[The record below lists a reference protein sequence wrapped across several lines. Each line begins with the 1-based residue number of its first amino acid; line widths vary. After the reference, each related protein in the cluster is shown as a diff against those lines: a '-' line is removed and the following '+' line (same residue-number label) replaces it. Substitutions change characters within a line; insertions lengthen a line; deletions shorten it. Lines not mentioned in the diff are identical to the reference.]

1 MLIDTHCH
9 LDAAEFAADRQAVL
23 EAAIAA
29 GVTTLVVPAVSF
41 ESCVAVCE
49 LAAALPACR
58 PAYGLHPLYLDGL
71 PVDATSRLRDFIAA
85 EMAGPRPPV
94 AIGETGLDHYLPG
107 YDAGRQQAFF
117 LAQLRLAREFD
128 LPVIVHVRRAVDDVL
143 ACLRRVRVRGGI
155 AHAFNGSR
163 QQAEQF
169 IGLGF
174 KLGFGGAMTYSGST
188 RIRRLAAEL
197 PLSALVLET
206 DAPDIPP
213 SWCPGGRC
221 EPVFLARYAEEL
233 AALRGVDVA
242 TVRSVTS
249 RNVVDVLSVAG

>member
-1 MLIDTHCH
+1 MRLIDSHSH
-9 LDAAEFAADRQAVL
+9 FDAAEFDGDRAAAHARAL
-23 EAAIAA
+23 IA
-29 GVTTLVVPAVSF
+29 GVSRQIVPAV
-41 ESCVAVCE
+41 EAAGWPKLKQVCAE
-49 LAAALPACR
+49 FPGLF
-58 PAYGLHPLYLDGL
+58 PAYGLHPMYLPSHRPGHL
-71 PVDATSRLRDFIAA
+71 HELREWI
-85 EMAGPRPPV
+85 EREKPV
-94 AIGETGLDHYLPG
+94 AVGECGLDFFVEGL
-107 YDAGRQQAFF
+107 DAKTQAFYF
-117 LAQLRLAREFD
+117 DGQLQLAREFD

>member
-1 MLIDTHCH
+1 
-9 LDAAEFAADRQAVL
+9 
-23 EAAIAA
+23 
-29 GVTTLVVPAVSF
+29 
-41 ESCVAVCE
+41 
-49 LAAALPACR
+49 
-58 PAYGLHPLYLDGL
+58 
-71 PVDATSRLRDFIAA
+71 
-85 EMAGPRPPV
+85 
-94 AIGETGLDHYLPG
+94 
-107 YDAGRQQAFF
+107 
-117 LAQLRLAREFD
+117 
-128 LPVIVHVRRAVDDVL
+128 
-143 ACLRRVRVRGGI
+143 
-155 AHAFNGSR
+155 
-163 QQAEQF
+163 
-169 IGLGF
+169 
-174 KLGFGGAMTYSGST
+174 MTYSGST

>member
-9 LDAAEFAADRQAVL
+9 LDAAEFAVDRRAVI
-23 EAAIAA
+23 EAASAA
-29 GVTTLVVPAVSF
+29 GVDAFIVPAVSLA
-41 ESCVAVCE
+41 SCADVRA
-49 LAAALPACR
+49 LATAWPACW
-58 PAYGLHPLYLDGL
+58 PAYGLHPLYLDDL

-107 YDAGRQQAFF
+107 YDAVRQQAFF

-249 RNVVDVLSVAG
+249 CNVVDVLSVAG

>member
-9 LDAAEFAADRQAVL
+9 LDAAEFAVDRQAVL

-41 ESCVAVCE
+41 ESCVAVRE

-117 LAQLRLAREFD
+117 LA
-128 LPVIVHVRRAVDDVL
+128 
-143 ACLRRVRVRGGI
+143 
-155 AHAFNGSR
+155 
-163 QQAEQF
+163 
-169 IGLGF
+169 
-174 KLGFGGAMTYSGST
+174 
-188 RIRRLAAEL
+188 
-197 PLSALVLET
+197 
-206 DAPDIPP
+206 
-213 SWCPGGRC
+213 
-221 EPVFLARYAEEL
+221 
-233 AALRGVDVA
+233 
-242 TVRSVTS
+242 
-249 RNVVDVLSVAG
+249 

>member
-9 LDAAEFAADRQAVL
+9 LDAAEFAADRPAVVD
-23 EAAIAA
+23 AARAA
-29 GVTTLVVPAVSF
+29 GVSAFVVPAVSLQ
-41 ESCVAVCE
+41 SCLAVRE
-49 LAAALPACR
+49 LAAAQPACR

-71 PVDATSRLRDFIAA
+71 TAEASNRLRDFVAA
-85 EMAGPRPPV
+85 EMGGPRPPV
-94 AIGETGLDHYLPG
+94 AIGETGLDHYVPG
-107 YDAGRQQAFF
+107 IDAARQSAFF

-143 ACLRRVRVRGGI
+143 AGLRRVRVRGGI

-169 IGLGF
+169 IELGF

-197 PLSALVLET
+197 PWSALVLET

-213 SWCPGGRC
+213 SWCPRGRC
-221 EPVFLARYAEEL
+221 EPVFLVRYAEEL

-249 RNVVDVLSVAG
+249 CNVADVLSVAG